1 MTSIVISKDGTPIAY
16 EKLGSG
22 TPLILVDGA
31 LCSRSFGPM
40 PKFASLLSENFTVV
54 MYDRRGRGES
64 ADSMP
69 YSPEREV
76 EDIEALVNE
85 AGGSAYIF
93 GISSGAALALRAAE
107 KKIGITKLALYEP
120 PFVYDKTNDP
130 PPLNHESKLKE
141 LLAAGNRSGAVKY
154 FMTGMVGMPSIAS
167 FVMQLMPMWKKL
179 KAVAHT
185 LPYDAAVMGDFSVPI
200 ARIASVTIPT
210 FIAGGGKSSE
220 TLRHAVHLVAD
231 ALPNGT
237 LKIMESENHNV
248 AASVLVPVLTDF
260 FTQK

>member
-1 MTSIVISKDGTPIAY
+1 MSIVTSKDGTPIAF
-16 EKLGSG
+16 EKLGG
-22 TPLILVDGA
+22 GMPLILVDGA

-40 PKFASLLSENFTVV
+40 PKFASMLSKNFTVL

-64 ADSMP
+64 EDSTP

-76 EDIEALVNE
+76 EDIEALVNV

-93 GISSGAALALRAAE
+93 GISSGAALALKAAE

-120 PFVYDKTNDP
+120 PFVYDTTKDA

-154 FMTGMVGMPSIAS
+154 FMTGMVGMPSVAA

-200 ARIASVTIPT
+200 ARIATVTVPT
-210 FIAGGGKSSE
+210 LIAGGGKSSAA
-220 TLRHAVHLVAD
+220 LRRAVHLVAD

-237 LKIMESENHNV
+237 LKIMDNENHNV
-248 AASVLVPVLTDF
+248 AAPALVPVLTDF
-260 FTQK
+260 FTNK